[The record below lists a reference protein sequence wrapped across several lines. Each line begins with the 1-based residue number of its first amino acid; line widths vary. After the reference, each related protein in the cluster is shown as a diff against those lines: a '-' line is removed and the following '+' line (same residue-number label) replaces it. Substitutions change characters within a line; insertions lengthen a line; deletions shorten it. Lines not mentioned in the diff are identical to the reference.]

1 MALWVLL
8 VWLVV
13 GLIIGVITRAIF
25 KRKSSFGYIG
35 DAILGGA
42 GGVVGGYLMALST
55 VGSTLEGLLITV
67 AVAALG
73 AFLMVWTTKFITK
86 P

>member
-1 MALWVLL
+1 MVLWVLL
-8 VWLVV
+8 VWLAV
-13 GLIIGVITRAIF
+13 GLMIGVMTRAMF

-42 GGVVGGYLMALST
+42 GGVIGGYYMALST
-55 VGSTLEGLLITV
+55 VGSTLEGLLITI

-73 AFLMVWTTKFITK
+73 AFLMVWTVKFITR